1 MKTGGTWCDD
11 LPALDAVRILANYLP
26 TLSGEAALSHL
37 LGAAWHMQVLHQA
50 PAPARVPMLAMTE
63 LAGNFSE
70 TVLSRSLLRA
80 AENTPEEK
88 LHRWQMLKRLTN
100 CLLTIPARHRLLKH
114 ILLERQKGLLSLET
128 VNKLSVESWHHY
140 FGDAAVGEDRYVW
153 AYKTHFYRTQPVF
166 YDWQYTFGFLL
177 SQVLADQFEQHGSSA
192 SGANLKSVWIDSAT
206 LPANDFAAKHLHA
219 DLASQAFWLRAVDR
233 ALLPVKRL
241 ETNQIISLHRRSPVL
256 QERKPTPAGRL
267 LF

>member
-1 MKTGGTWCDD
+1 
-11 LPALDAVRILANYLP
+11 
-26 TLSGEAALSHL
+26 
-37 LGAAWHMQVLHQA
+37 
-50 PAPARVPMLAMTE
+50 
-63 LAGNFSE
+63 
-70 TVLSRSLLRA
+70 
-80 AENTPEEK
+80 
-88 LHRWQMLKRLTN
+88 MLKRLTN

-128 VNKLSVESWHHY
+128 VNKLSVESWRHY
-140 FGDAAVGEDRYVW
+140 FGDASVGEDRYVW

-177 SQVLADQFEQHGSSA
+177 SQVLADQFELHGSSA

-219 DLASQAFWLRAVDR
+219 DLASPAFWLRAVDR

-241 ETNQIISLHRRSPVL
+241 EN
-256 QERKPTPAGRL
+256 KPDY
-267 LF
+267 FSS